1 MLVFVAG
8 VVIVGEG
15 VEVLLLELVVVIGED
30 DLLALTLRS
39 EKLRW
44 KDVCFLSGQTIS
56 EKGRKKET
64 SQSGTMFIIHQLLL
78 LLLQPMHTL
87 TLYLHPP

>member
-44 KDVCFLSGQTIS
+44 KDVCFLSLAMVVGS
-56 EKGRKKET
+56 
-64 SQSGTMFIIHQLLL
+64 S
-78 LLLQPMHTL
+78 
-87 TLYLHPP
+87 